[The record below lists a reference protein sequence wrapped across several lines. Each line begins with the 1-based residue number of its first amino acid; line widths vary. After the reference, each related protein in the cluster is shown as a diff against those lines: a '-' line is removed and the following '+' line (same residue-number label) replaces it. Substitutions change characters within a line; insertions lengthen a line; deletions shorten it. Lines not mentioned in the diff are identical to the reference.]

1 MSIIL
6 WFYFYYN
13 IFHLYNQFFFQ
24 ERLALIY
31 MIKSMSKLNNNAANV
46 DIRALEFMNLTKIF
60 ENKTRIQVDFRLAK
74 LISMQT
80 DNMNSY
86 RKKHF
91 VTFLKF

>member
-1 MSIIL
+1 
-6 WFYFYYN
+6 
-13 IFHLYNQFFFQ
+13 
-24 ERLALIY
+24 
-31 MIKSMSKLNNNAANV
+31 MSKLNNNAANV